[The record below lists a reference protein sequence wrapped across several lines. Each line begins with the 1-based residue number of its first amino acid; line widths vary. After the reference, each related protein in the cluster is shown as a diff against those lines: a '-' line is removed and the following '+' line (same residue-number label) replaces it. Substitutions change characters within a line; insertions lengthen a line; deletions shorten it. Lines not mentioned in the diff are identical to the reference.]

1 MNLLTPTQ
9 PAELPTEAL
18 LARLRCR
25 RAGIDLLSGQETE
38 RAVSDA
44 ATWVYQRLNR
54 RLRKDLTPFLDL
66 LATRSLILALRYALA
81 GEAPP
86 AAVLRHS
93 LLAKPI
99 QNIIVDTEAAE
110 TTVARLEAVLSGD
123 YPFVAGLTT
132 TYRDQGPGG
141 VEQQLADG
149 VLQHGLGCS
158 ANKKLKEA
166 LSYLVD
172 MRNCL
177 MIHKLWRWQVSMA
190 PPLTSG
196 GRIAETSLRR
206 IWAARDSDRLTT
218 LVVRLAGGP
227 VTSAKTIALEQSLL
241 QGMTRRLRNAGR
253 DPLGLGVIIEYLW
266 LTQLAI
272 HNQVLRQLLGADRE
286 ELLEEVLLL

>member
-1 MNLLTPTQ
+1 MKLLTQIQ

-25 RAGIDLLSGQETE
+25 RAGIDLLSEGTG
-38 RAVSDA
+38 RAASDA
-44 ATWVYQRLNR
+44 AAWVYRRLNR

-66 LATRSLILALRYALA
+66 LATRSLILALRYTLA
-81 GEAPP
+81 GETLP
-86 AAVLRHS
+86 AAMLRHS

-99 QNIIVDTEAAE
+99 QEIIATKEAAE
-110 TTVARLEAVLSGD
+110 TTVARLEAVLCKD
-123 YPFVAGLTT
+123 YPFVVGLTA
-132 TYRDQGPGG
+132 TYRNQGPGG

-149 VLQHGLGCS
+149 ILQHGLGCS
-158 ANKKLKEA
+158 GNKKLKET

-177 MIHKLWRWQVSMA
+177 MIHKLWRWQVNLA
-190 PPLTSG
+190 PPLTAG
-196 GRIAETSLRR
+196 GRIAETTLRR
-206 IWAARDSDRLTT
+206 ICAAHDSDRLAA
-218 LVVRLAGGP
+218 LVVRLAGRP
-227 VTSAKTIALEQSLL
+227 VTSARTVALEQCLL
-241 QGMTRRLRNAGR
+241 QGMTRLLHSAGR